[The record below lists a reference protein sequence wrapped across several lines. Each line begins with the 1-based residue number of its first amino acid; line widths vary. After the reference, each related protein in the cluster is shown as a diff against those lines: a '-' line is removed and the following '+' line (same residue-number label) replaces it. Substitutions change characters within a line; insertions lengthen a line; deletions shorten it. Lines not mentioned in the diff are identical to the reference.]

1 VARELIKGAVAV
13 GSAAIAA
20 IVLGLT
26 VLAGAAT
33 GTSVVTVAAVA
44 MEQGSTCTVSGPV
57 PGLDTAQADNA
68 DAIVTATFAVAAESQ
83 RAAQIALMTALTE
96 SGLHN
101 YGPEVG
107 AGGSVGLFQ
116 QIAADGWG
124 TVSQEE
130 DPTDATQMFVRRLLA
145 VSDWSTMPPWAAAQ
159 AVQRSGAGAASDG
172 AANYKPHWAPAGVYL
187 AAILG
192 NGNTSGSC
200 GQGIPAG
207 VSGVDHGLP
216 TGYTIPAG
224 TGPAHAQAVTY
235 ALAQLGKPYVW
246 GAAGPSSYDCS
257 GLTMAAWA
265 TVGIPLLHYTGDQ
278 QTEGAAVTAATLEPG
293 DLILVPG
300 SDSPAPGI
308 AGHVGLY
315 LGFGLVLSAIDPQL
329 GVAVQSWQTF
339 VSGGLTALRDPDP
352 SDG

>member
-1 VARELIKGAVAV
+1 MV
-13 GSAAIAA
+13 A
-20 IVLGLT
+20 IVLGLAA
-26 VLAGAAT
+26 LAGAAT
-33 GTSVVTVAAVA
+33 GTSVTTAAVVAA
-44 MEQGSTCTVSGPV
+44 EQGPTCTVSGPV
-57 PGLDTAQADNA
+57 PGLDAAQAVNA
-68 DAIVTATFAVAAESQ
+68 SAIVTATFAVAAESQ

-107 AGGSVGLFQ
+107 ASGSVGLFQ

-172 AANYKPHWAPAGVYL
+172 AANYEPHWAPAGVYL
-187 AAILG
+187 AAILA

-200 GQGIPAG
+200 GQGIPRG
-207 VSGVDHGLP
+207 VTGPDHGLP
-216 TGYTIPAG
+216 VGYTIPAG

-265 TVGIPLLHYTGDQ
+265 TVGIALLHYTGDQ
-278 QTEGAAVTAATLEPG
+278 QTEGAAVAAATLEPG

-315 LGFGLVLSAIDPQL
+315 LGFGLVLSAIDPQM